1 MQKSEEAI
9 IKKDFGFIGL
19 ISYIKNPL
27 SLLLFV
33 LCCSAFII
41 FLQQIFY
48 HNDKTLLYGQI
59 TFWLWMTMFFSMFT
73 EFAYSRKK
81 FNFISEKIT
90 NNHTLVKK
98 LDSLDNI
105 KDYQK
110 VKKDSI
116 KSGNLILLHSGEEVP
131 FDGEVIK
138 GMSYVN
144 ETDITG
150 SLEHKLKS
158 PDKDNIL
165 IAGSIVEGG
174 DWIVM
179 KVSFASNKSFF
190 TRVGRLLRNIN
201 RQAMPSEVALQKLM
215 IGLSILFANVIFVI
229 WVIARYSGV
238 EIPVIYLVALMVVLL
253 PTTISTLQRVIIY
266 NGVLKLAARN
276 IIVQDQIAF
285 DNAVD
290 LDIVLLDKT
299 GTLTVGQ
306 REMVNFT
313 LTSKT
318 DEKDYFRYLY
328 LSSIN
333 DNTEEGKTIT
343 AFAIKNCKGLD
354 TKINLELYH
363 YLPFSASNPIS
374 GCNYNNMEIRKGSMQ
389 AIVKYL
395 GKTIE
400 VLPQEVQNIVK
411 EVAKA
416 HGTPLILTVNKKII
430 GIINLHDS
438 FRKGVEKQIRSIENS
453 GIATIMVTG
462 DNTITASYI
471 AKKLGIKN
479 FYADCTPEKKLELIR
494 SFQEKGLIVGMCGDG
509 LNDALALAQ
518 ADIGYTFEDRGY
530 VHSILAGNIVA
541 KHHNLRGIIE
551 LRNECKKIT
560 VKKGAITV
568 YSITSDLA
576 KYFIIVPALF
586 TTVFPSLSKLNIMQF
601 QSIDSVLLA
610 SVIFN
615 GLIIPCLLP
624 LISYNSKNVQNKT
637 YLWRIILLCGFGGI
651 VSPLLFI
658 KLIEFIIYKAGL
670 I

>member
-1 MQKSEEAI
+1 MQRSEESI

-41 FLQQIFY
+41 FLQQIFC

-81 FNFISEKIT
+81 FKFISEKIT

-105 KDYQK
+105 NDYQK

-116 KSGNLILLHSGEEVP
+116 KSGNLILLHSGEEIP

-201 RQAMPSEVALQKLM
+201 RQAMPSEVALQKLI

-229 WVIARYSGV
+229 WVIASYSGV

>member
-81 FNFISEKIT
+81 FNFISEKII

-116 KSGNLILLHSGEEVP
+116 KSGNLILLNSGEEVP

-144 ETDITG
+144 ETDMTG
-150 SLEHKLKS
+150 SLEYKLKS

-229 WVIARYSGV
+229 WVIASYSGV

-306 REMVNFT
+306 RQMVNFT

-318 DEKDYFRYLY
+318 AEKDYFRYLY

-453 GIATIMVTG
+453 GITTIMVTG